1 MGTASREEGDKRI
14 HMMNNIKLKKGIL
27 IALEGID
34 GAGKTTQ
41 AKNLLDILT
50 KEGYDAVCFKEPT
63 AGQWGLKIREIALN
77 GRNHITVED
86 ELNYF
91 IFDRKEDVK
100 ENIQPALDSNKI
112 VIMDRYYYS
121 NIAYQGA
128 LGIDPEEIRKK
139 NESEEKF
146 PIPNVVIILN
156 VAPNIGTSRIR
167 KLRKEQL
174 NKFEEEKYLV
184 KVRNIFNEM
193 KEENIQIIDGARTIE
208 DVEEHILNIAHNIIE
223 PAIIK
228 NRCAPLNVF

>member
-1 MGTASREEGDKRI
+1 
-14 HMMNNIKLKKGIL
+14 MNYIKLKKGIL

-41 AKNLLDILT
+41 AKKLLDTLT

-63 AGQWGLKIREIALN
+63 AGKWGLKIREIALN
-77 GRNHITVED
+77 GRDHITLDD

-112 VIMDRYYYS
+112 VIMDRYYHS

-128 LGIDPEEIRKK
+128 LGIDPEKIRKK

-146 PIPNVVIILN
+146 PIPNIVIILN
-156 VAPNIGTSRIR
+156 VAPNIGTSRI
-167 KLRKEQL
+167 KKFRKEQL
-174 NKFEEEKYLV
+174 NKFEQEKYLV
-184 KVRNIFNEM
+184 KVRNIFNDM
-193 KEENIQIIDGARTIE
+193 KEENIQIIDGAHPIE
-208 DVEEHILNIAHNIIE
+208 EVEEHILNIAHNVIE
-223 PAIIK
+223 PAIMNK
-228 NRCAPLNVF
+228 